1 MEWKFNSP
9 VIEVRKKDLKNQNS
23 NYYAYKNYY
32 TNSRKVMFVIF
43 ISLIFIMILMFFAIK
58 QMARRTANR
67 LLMNISLENNNNNV
81 FGMNN
86 EQVVNNLENVN
97 ENNINNNLVN
107 NENIPPMQIPREE
120 NNVPSISNAASPNQ
134 LNT

>member
-1 MEWKFNSP
+1 
-9 VIEVRKKDLKNQNS
+9 
-23 NYYAYKNYY
+23 
-32 TNSRKVMFVIF
+32 
-43 ISLIFIMILMFFAIK
+43 MILMFFAIK

-67 LLMNISLENNNNNV
+67 LLMNISLENNNNND